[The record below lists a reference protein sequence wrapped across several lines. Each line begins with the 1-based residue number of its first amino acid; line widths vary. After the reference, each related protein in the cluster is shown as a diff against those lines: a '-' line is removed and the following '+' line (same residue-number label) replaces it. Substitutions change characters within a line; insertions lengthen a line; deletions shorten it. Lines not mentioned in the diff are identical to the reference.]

1 MSPPSLRLRKGAEVA
16 PHAGSM
22 ALVSEGGSRVR
33 AFSRGVIWGIFI
45 TLGSCPCFLLLSV
58 EMVCAKRSSQ
68 QLARAMAGRDLDR
81 TFAPRKLLPSATSSS
96 SSGTQCRGGA
106 DSARQALCGCRSTSL
121 HMLHGSC
128 VLQNAEQRN
137 GDRFR
142 ECARS
147 HAGIGLGVA
156 TLRGIAGSGTLRTLT
171 ITS

>member
-1 MSPPSLRLRKGAEVA
+1 MFLMVG
-16 PHAGSM
+16 
-22 ALVSEGGSRVR
+22 LVIL
-33 AFSRGVIWGIFI
+33 VIV
-45 TLGSCPCFLLLSV
+45 LSV
-58 EMVCAKRSSQ
+58 HIGFRPPNSPGKCRNGFGEKFIST
-68 QLARAMAGRDLDR
+68 ARERMAGRDLDR
-81 TFAPRKLLPSATSSS
+81 TFAPRKLLPNATSSS

-147 HAGIGLGVA
+147 RVRIGLGGV
-156 TLRGIAGSGTLRTLT
+156 TLSAELQGGD
-171 ITS
+171 